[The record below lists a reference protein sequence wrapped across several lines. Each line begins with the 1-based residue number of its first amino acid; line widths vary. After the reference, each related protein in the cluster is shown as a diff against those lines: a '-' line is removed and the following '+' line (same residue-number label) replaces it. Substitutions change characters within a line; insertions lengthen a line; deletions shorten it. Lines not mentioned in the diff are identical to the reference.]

1 MMQNPKISKMNHL
14 MMTQL
19 ANVYSDPPKVSR
31 DSSSLL
37 ASLEGY
43 NLDPVVSQIYENDG
57 SASPPILMFNGTIAM
72 PYRGVTYNIPV
83 NIYLPPNYPARP
95 PVAYVRPT
103 STMMVKKGHPHVA
116 QADGKIYMPYLHQ
129 WTPRFNLND
138 LIINMSSV
146 FSADPPVVSKP
157 VQPPSYFAATTYTQ
171 PAQTQPP
178 QQQHQPTYQSQQ
190 SAEEIRLA
198 QEISQREE
206 EERKKREEE
215 MQKKKMQAYQDQV
228 LNEKKT
234 EINTKISSSLHFHE
248 NSAKTEIYT
257 CLYDMARMKRAEDTT
272 LSDDHPDSQFK
283 LLRDQ
288 KQKLENYNEQLD
300 IQTEQL
306 RDFVEKLKSQK
317 EGSSGMDYKNPE
329 SVDSIA
335 VPDNIH
341 SRQMLELCAEN
352 AAISDLMYFLD
363 KALARG
369 TIPLDVHL
377 KQIRR
382 LAKKQFLVKAH
393 LLKVGQVVSKEHSQ
407 RKLI

>member
-1 MMQNPKISKMNHL
+1 

-19 ANVYSDPPKVSR
+19 AGVYSDPPKVSR

-57 SASPPILMFNGTIAM
+57 SASPPILMFNGTIPM

-103 STMMVKKGHPHVA
+103 STMMVKKSHPHVA

-129 WTPRFNLND
+129 WTPRFNLID

-157 VQPPSYFAATTYTQ
+157 VQPPSYFSATTTFTQ
-171 PAQTQPP
+171 PAQN
-178 QQQHQPTYQSQQ
+178 QPTYQSQQ

-215 MQKKKMQAYQDQV
+215 MQKKKMQAYEDQII
-228 LNEKKT
+228 NEKKT
-234 EINTKISSSLHFHE
+234 EINTKISSTLHYHE
-248 NSAKTEIYT
+248 NGVKTEIYT
-257 CLYDMARMKRAEDTT
+257 CLYDMVRMKRAEETT

-288 KQKLENYNEQLD
+288 KEKLENYKEQLD
-300 IQTEQL
+300 TQTEQL
-306 RDFVEKLKSQK
+306 KNFVETLKSQK
-317 EGSSGMDYKNPE
+317 EGSSGMDWKNPE
-329 SVDSIA
+329 SVDNIA
-335 VPDNIH
+335 VPNNIH
-341 SRQMLELCAEN
+341 SRQMLELSAEN
-352 AAISDLMYFLD
+352 AAITDLMYFLD
-363 KALARG
+363 KALAKG

-393 LLKVGQVVSKEHSQ
+393 LLKVGQVVSKEYSQ
-407 RKLI
+407 KNVP